1 MSAASTNDDTNN
13 DTTDQRSANE
23 SVATPKPKRAPLI
36 IRPWLLFLLSL
47 VGFAANWWSGVF
59 QPSGLN
65 MIGIPCGKT
74 AERTQ
79 ILTDMILGIYA
90 LAGLIILLAIVRIF
104 WRRVSL
110 TSSLFAVI
118 MVPVV
123 IACALLNIWLAY
135 TTQVSYLHLIVTC
148 TP

>member
-1 MSAASTNDDTNN
+1 MNAASANDETNN
-13 DTTDQRSANE
+13 DTTGQTAANE
-23 SVATPKPKRAPLI
+23 SVAAPKPKRAPLI
-36 IRPWLLFLLSL
+36 IRPWLLFLLCI

-65 MIGIPCGKT
+65 MLGIACGKT

-79 ILTDMILGIYA
+79 VLTDVILGIYA
-90 LAGLIILLAIVRIF
+90 LAGLIILLAVVRTF
-104 WRRVSL
+104 WRRVTL
-110 TSSLFAVI
+110 TGSLFTVI

-123 IACALLNIWLAY
+123 IGCALLNIWLAY

>member
-1 MSAASTNDDTNN
+1 MNAASANDETNN
-13 DTTDQRSANE
+13 DTTRQTAANE
-23 SVATPKPKRAPLI
+23 SVAAPKPKRAPLI
-36 IRPWLLFLLSL
+36 IRPWLLFLLCI

-65 MIGIPCGKT
+65 MLGIACGKT

-79 ILTDMILGIYA
+79 VLTDVILGIYA
-90 LAGLIILLAIVRIF
+90 LAGLIILLAVVRTF
-104 WRRVSL
+104 WRRVTL
-110 TSSLFAVI
+110 TSSLFTVI

-123 IACALLNIWLAY
+123 IGCALLNIWLAY